1 LKIYLSQGTVATQ
14 LMCGGIFSNHFIT
27 NFPQNVP
34 VNKFRKS
41 VNVWQ
46 RYCQKLLL
54 TSSGHLAYRLVRS
67 LHRLCIQFARSI
79 AYKIRMSAC
88 DALNTGRLEEH
99 TICYIYHITSVH
111 M

>member
-14 LMCGGIFSNHFIT
+14 LSCGGIFSNHFIT

-46 RYCQKLLL
+46 RYSQKLLL
-54 TSSGHLAYRLVRS
+54 TFLGHPA
-67 LHRLCIQFARSI
+67 
-79 AYKIRMSAC
+79 
-88 DALNTGRLEEH
+88 
-99 TICYIYHITSVH
+99 
-111 M
+111 